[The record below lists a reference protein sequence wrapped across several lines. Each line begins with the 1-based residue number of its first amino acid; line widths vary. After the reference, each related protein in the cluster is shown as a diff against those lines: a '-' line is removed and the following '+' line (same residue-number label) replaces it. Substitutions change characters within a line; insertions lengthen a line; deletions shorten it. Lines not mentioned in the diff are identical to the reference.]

1 MSNIQRLASQ
11 IEVSAKVPTFGV
23 CATSD
28 PRIDEQSRQRCIN
41 IIEMAANV
49 IGEAVQMP
57 DGTPAN
63 VVYSPI
69 LIDGEPQADMVA
81 RQFKEAGVDAIV
93 CVPDTWAFPQPSLIS
108 LIAQFPKDIPI
119 NLTCGNSGP
128 KPGVVFVHACSGA
141 ISQYGKLVHINV
153 GTWPAGMNPQTG
165 QRH

>member
-28 PRIDEQSRQRCIN
+28 PRIDEQSRRRCVN
-41 IIEMAANV
+41 IIEMTANV

-81 RQFKEAGVDAIV
+81 RQFNGL
-93 CVPDTWAFPQPSLIS
+93 FLS
-108 LIAQFPKDIPI
+108 
-119 NLTCGNSGP
+119 
-128 KPGVVFVHACSGA
+128 
-141 ISQYGKLVHINV
+141 
-153 GTWPAGMNPQTG
+153 PALS
-165 QRH
+165 R